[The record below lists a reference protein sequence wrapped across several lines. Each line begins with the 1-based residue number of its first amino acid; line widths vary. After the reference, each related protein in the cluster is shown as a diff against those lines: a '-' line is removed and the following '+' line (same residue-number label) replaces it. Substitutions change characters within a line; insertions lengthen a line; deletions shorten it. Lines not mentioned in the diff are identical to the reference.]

1 MGQIERRMEWGDVCT
16 CYPAAHRV
24 SRNQRS
30 MPVMRIVSRVLC
42 KNRLTHFVSAMAKT
56 RCPRVFIIPHDS
68 RLAGILSALTV

>member
-56 RCPRVFIIPHDS
+56 RVFIIPRDS
-68 RLAGILSALTV
+68 RLAGILSTLTV